1 MLPIFVSSTFLDL
14 EEHRAA
20 VREIIRQI
28 GAVDIAMEHLGARD
42 ERPKEECLRLI
53 HEESKA
59 FIGIYAHRYGHVPKG
74 DTCSITEA
82 EYDAASS
89 VGLKRLIYIVDENI
103 PWQKRFID
111 QGRKAQLLDKLK
123 ERLLANHVCKPF
135 KNKDDLSASVAADIA
150 REFAFSVYPKV
161 GSRAATGH
169 NPRSIKEWADVRV
182 GVYRDNRNVFL
193 AHTIRPSQKAGQLY
207 DIAIYLIPHQSNDP
221 KHRRSDLSDIVE
233 AEFFLG
239 AYFDNKVFRI
249 RNKGGIIGITTSAY
263 GPFLCT
269 CRASFADGQ
278 RLMLNRYID
287 FEMGDLLGSPK
298 KPAPADLEGD
308 RGRALDRGQDGLAD

>member
-14 EEHRAA
+14 KEHRAS
-20 VREIIRQI
+20 VRDIIRQI

-42 ERPKEECLRLI
+42 ERPKDECLRLI
-53 HEESKA
+53 RGESKA
-59 FIGIYAHRYGHVPKG
+59 FIGIYAHRYGYIPKG

-89 VGLKRLIYIVDENI
+89 IGLKRLIYIVDEDF
-103 PWQKRFID
+103 PWQKKFID
-111 QGRKAQLLDKLK
+111 QGKKAQLLDKLK
-123 ERLLANHVCKPF
+123 KRLLASHVCKPF
-135 KNKDDLSASVAADIA
+135 KNKDDLSASVAADVA

-169 NPRSIKEWADVRV
+169 NPRSIKEWTDVRV
-182 GVYRDNRNVFL
+182 DVYRENRNVFL
-193 AHTIRPSQKAGQLY
+193 AHTIRPSRKTGQLY
-207 DIAIYLIPHQSNDP
+207 DIAIYLIPHRSNDP
-221 KHRRSDLSDIVE
+221 KYRRTDLSDIVE

-249 RNKGGIIGITTSAY
+249 KNRGGVMGITTSAY

-269 CRASFADGQ
+269 CRVSFTDGKH
-278 RLMLNRYID
+278 LMLNRYID
-287 FEMGDLLGSPK
+287 FEMGSLIEPPNQSLKRTRK
-298 KPAPADLEGD
+298 KSRTA
-308 RGRALDRGQDGLAD
+308 

>member
-1 MLPIFVSSTFLDL
+1 MLPIFLSSTFLDL
-14 EEHRAA
+14 EEHRAS

-42 ERPKEECLRLI
+42 ERPKDECLRLI
-53 HEESKA
+53 REESKA
-59 FIGIYAHRYGHVPKG
+59 FIGIYANRYGYIPKG

-89 VGLKRLIYIVDENI
+89 VGLKRMIYVVEENV

-111 QGRKAQLLDKLK
+111 QGNKAQFLDKLK
-123 ERLLANHVCKPF
+123 KRLLANHVCKTF
-135 KNKDDLSASVAADIA
+135 KNKDDLSASVAADVA

-169 NPRSIKEWADVRV
+169 NPKSIEEWTDVRV
-182 GVYRDNRNVFL
+182 TVYRENRNVFL
-193 AHTIRPSQKAGQLY
+193 AHTMRPSRKTGQLY
-207 DIAIYLIPHQSNDP
+207 DIAIYLIPHRSNDP
-221 KHRRSDLSDIVE
+221 KYRRTDLSDVVE

-239 AYFDNKVFRI
+239 AYFDEKVFRI
-249 RNKGGIIGITTSAY
+249 KNRGGIIGITTSAY

-269 CRASFADGQ
+269 CRVSFTDGKQ
-278 RLMLNRYID
+278 LMLNRYID
-287 FEMGDLLGSPK
+287 FEMGNLIEPPNQSLKRTRK
-298 KPAPADLEGD
+298 KP
-308 RGRALDRGQDGLAD
+308 RAA